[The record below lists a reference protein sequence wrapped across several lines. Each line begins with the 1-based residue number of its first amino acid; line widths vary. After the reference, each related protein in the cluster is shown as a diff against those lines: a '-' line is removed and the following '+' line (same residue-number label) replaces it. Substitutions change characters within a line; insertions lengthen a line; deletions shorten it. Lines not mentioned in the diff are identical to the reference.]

1 MRLPAILSAIFAVVA
16 VLAVACGGG
25 GAEPSPT
32 ASPTATA
39 LVTPTATA
47 LVTPTATVIATPT
60 ARPSAAASPSAQGAP
75 LTTPEIVVLLRPS
88 VVHVLIEG
96 TTFSVFGEAIP
107 TEGVGT
113 GIIIDEEGHIVTNNH
128 VVYIDSQTPAQTITV
143 TLSDGRQFQASLVG
157 GDSPTDLAVL
167 KIDADNLTPAKLGDT
182 TQLEVGDD
190 VVAIGQALDLP
201 GGPTVT
207 RGVVSAKDRLIQEDP
222 YMIPGAIQTDAAINP
237 GNSGGPLVNTYGEV
251 VGITTQVI
259 RGTAEGIGFAISIDT
274 AKPVIQELIDKGR
287 VDRGYLGASL
297 VNITPSIAEQF
308 SLAVDSGVGI
318 GSVQSGS
325 PADRAG
331 LKAGDVI
338 VKAAGEDIA
347 NSGDLLRVLAE
358 HRAGETV
365 TIQYYR
371 GTSLQEANVTLG

>member
-1 MRLPAILSAIFAVVA
+1 LQEEYIAMRLPVILAAIFALVA
-16 VLAVACGGG
+16 VVAVACGGG

-32 ASPTATA
+32 ASPTATVIA
-39 LVTPTATA
+39 TAT
-47 LVTPTATVIATPT
+47 ATPT
-60 ARPSAAASPSAQGAP
+60 AVTTPSAQGTP
-75 LTTPEIVVLLRPS
+75 LTTPEIVGLLRPS

-96 TTFSVFGEAIP
+96 TTLSVFGQAIP

-113 GIIIDEEGHIVTNNH
+113 GIILDEEGHIVTNNH
-128 VVYIDSQTPAQTITV
+128 VVYIDSETPAQKITV

-182 TQLEVGDD
+182 SQLEVGDD

-274 AKPVIQELIDKGR
+274 AKPIVQELIDQGR
-287 VDRGYLGASL
+287 VERGYLGTSL
-297 VNITPSIAEQF
+297 VNITPSIAEQLN
-308 SLAVDSGVGI
+308 LAVDSGVGI

-325 PADRAG
+325 PAERAG
-331 LKAGDVI
+331 LRAGDII
-338 VKAAGEDIA
+338 VEAAGEEIK
-347 NSGDLLRVLAE
+347 NSGDLLRVLTE

-365 TIQYYR
+365 TVQYYR
-371 GTSLQEANVTLG
+371 GSSLEELEVTLG

>member
-16 VLAVACGGG
+16 VMAVACGGG
-25 GAEPSPT
+25 GAVPSPT

-39 LVTPTATA
+39 VVTPTATA
-47 LVTPTATVIATPT
+47 VATPT
-60 ARPSAAASPSAQGAP
+60 AIPSAAASPSAQGAP

-96 TTFSVFGEAIP
+96 TTLSVFGQAIP

-113 GIIIDEEGHIVTNNH
+113 GIVLDEEGHIVTNNH

-182 TQLEVGDD
+182 AQLEVGDD

-331 LKAGDVI
+331 LRAGDII
-338 VKAAGEDIA
+338 VKAGGEDIS

-371 GTSLQEANVTLG
+371 GTSLQESNVTLG

>member
-1 MRLPAILSAIFAVVA
+1 
-16 VLAVACGGG
+16 
-25 GAEPSPT
+25 
-32 ASPTATA
+32 
-39 LVTPTATA
+39 
-47 LVTPTATVIATPT
+47 VIATPT

>member
-1 MRLPAILSAIFAVVA
+1 MRLPATLSAILALVAVV
-16 VLAVACGGG
+16 AVACGGG

-32 ASPTATA
+32 ASPTGARQVIT
-39 LVTPTATA
+39 TATA
-47 LVTPTATVIATPT
+47 IPTAV
-60 ARPSAAASPSAQGAP
+60 SSPSAQGAP
-75 LTTPEIVVLLRPS
+75 LTTSEIVVLLRPS

-96 TTFSVFGEAIP
+96 TTFGVFGQAIP

-113 GIIIDEEGHIVTNNH
+113 GIILDEEGHIVTNNH

-182 TQLEVGDD
+182 AQLEVGDD

-274 AKPVIQELIDKGR
+274 AKPIVQELIDKGR
-287 VDRGYLGASL
+287 VERGYLGVSF
-297 VNITPSIAEQF
+297 VNITPTIAEQF
-308 SLAVDSGVGI
+308 NLPVDSGVGI
-318 GSVQSGS
+318 GSLQSGS

-338 VKAAGEDIA
+338 VKAAGEDIS
-347 NSGDLLRVLAE
+347 NSGDLLNVLAQ
-358 HRAGETV
+358 HVAGDTL

-371 GTSLQEANVTLG
+371 GNSLQETNVTLG

>member
-1 MRLPAILSAIFAVVA
+1 MLRLAAILPAVFAVVA
-16 VLAVACGGG
+16 GVAVACGGG

-32 ASPTATA
+32 ASPTATVVA
-39 LVTPTATA
+39 TAT
-47 LVTPTATVIATPT
+47 ATPT
-60 ARPSAAASPSAQGAP
+60 AVTTPSAQGTP
-75 LTTPEIVVLLRPS
+75 LTTPEIVGLLRPS

-96 TTFSVFGEAIP
+96 TTLSVFGQAIP

-113 GIIIDEEGHIVTNNH
+113 GIIIDEQGHIVTNNH
-128 VVYIDSQTPAQTITV
+128 VVYIDSETPAQKITV

-182 TQLEVGDD
+182 AQLQVGDD

-274 AKPVIQELIDKGR
+274 AKPIIQELIDKGR
-287 VDRGYLGASL
+287 VERGYLGTSL

-331 LKAGDVI
+331 LRAGDII
-338 VKAAGEDIA
+338 VKAAGEDIS

-371 GTSLQEANVTLG
+371 DSSLQESNVTLG